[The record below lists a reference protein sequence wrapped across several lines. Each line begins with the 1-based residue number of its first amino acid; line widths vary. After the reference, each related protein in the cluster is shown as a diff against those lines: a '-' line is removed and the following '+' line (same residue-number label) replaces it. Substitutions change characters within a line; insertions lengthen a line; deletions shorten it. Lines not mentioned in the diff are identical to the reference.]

1 LRAALPADVPATL
14 GRRFAPTMNVD
25 LDDIG
30 PVTYDRMALIQRIYR
45 MRYFILF
52 GRPVTIEFDSQKRLD
67 LGNSV

>member
-1 LRAALPADVPATL
+1 
-14 GRRFAPTMNVD
+14 MNVD